1 MDAVASPPSPPPLP
15 PVAGRIAFALGIA
28 AIGAQDVLGGEFV
41 RGLQPV
47 PGWVPARAALA
58 VVTGAVLVTAGAA
71 IAAGRGVRSAARALT
86 ALLAVSL
93 VCLHLPALIGH
104 PGNGGAWASAF
115 EIVALTGAAAV
126 LALPAKPAV
135 GRIGYGITLPVFG
148 VLHFVFRE
156 YTASVIPGWLPWPMF
171 WALATGVAHIAGGA
185 ALVVDRRARLA
196 ASLLAVM
203 FGTWVVILHA
213 PRVVAHP
220 AQAEWTSLCVALA
233 MCGGA
238 WLIAGLERPAVGHS
252 PSARGPSPMQVS

>member
-1 MDAVASPPSPPPLP
+1 MDAVASPPSPQQLP
-15 PVAGRIAFALGIA
+15 VPGRIAFALGIA
-28 AIGAQDVLGGEFV
+28 AIGAQDVLGADFV

-58 VVTGAVLVTAGAA
+58 VMTGAVLVTAGAA
-71 IAAGRGVRSAARALT
+71 IAAGRGVRTAARALT
-86 ALLAVSL
+86 ALLGLSL
-93 VCLHLPALIGH
+93 LCLHLPALLGH
-104 PGNGGAWASAF
+104 LDNGSAWTAAF
-115 EIVALTGAAAV
+115 EVVALTGAAAV
-126 LALPAKPAV
+126 IAFPANPAA

-156 YTASVIPGWLPWPMF
+156 YTASVIPAWIPGHMF

-185 ALVVDRRARLA
+185 ALVLDRRARLA

-213 PRVVAHP
+213 PRVAAHP
-220 AQAEWTSLCVALA
+220 AAGEWTSLCVALA

-238 WLIAGLERPAVGHS
+238 WLLAGVARPAADHS
-252 PSARGPSPMQVS
+252 ASTRRPSPWLAS